1 MIVILHGDH
10 QVASRNRLL
19 ELKSQAKESEKEII
33 TLDGAILELTDLI
46 QSLESTSLFNEQKLV
61 VSENLLSNL
70 RIGKKRDEIINYL
83 VTAPWVIPDTDRGSK
98 RMDSRLRGNDQVTL
112 ILWEKGS
119 VGRQIIKLKKQKH
132 VTVEEFKMPTVIFTF
147 VDNLKPRNAA
157 TLLDSFHNTLDNKVV
172 PEIVFTMIIRQF
184 RLMLALQTNAELSET
199 KRIAPW
205 QRGKL
210 SKQSQEFS
218 LDQLKK
224 HYKEL
229 LVIDFQT
236 KTGKSPLNLTQRI
249 EQFIIGL

>member
-10 QVASRNRLL
+10 QVASRNRLV
-19 ELKSQAKESEKEII
+19 ELKSEAKDAKKELV
-33 TLDGAILELTDLI
+33 TLEGTLAELTDLV
-46 QSLESTSLFNEQKLV
+46 QSLESTSLFTETRLV
-61 VSENLLSNL
+61 VIENLLSNL
-70 RIGKKRDEIINYL
+70 KAGARRDAIITYL
-83 VTAPWVIPDTDRGSK
+83 VKGNF
-98 RMDSRLRGNDQVTL
+98 DSDL

-132 VTVEEFKMPTVIFTF
+132 ITVEEFKMPTVIFTF

-157 TLLDSFHNTLDNKVV
+157 TLLDSFHTTLDNKVV

-184 RLMLALQTNAELSET
+184 RLMLALQTNAELPET

-210 SKQSQEFS
+210 SKQSREIS
-218 LDQLKK
+218 VDQLKK